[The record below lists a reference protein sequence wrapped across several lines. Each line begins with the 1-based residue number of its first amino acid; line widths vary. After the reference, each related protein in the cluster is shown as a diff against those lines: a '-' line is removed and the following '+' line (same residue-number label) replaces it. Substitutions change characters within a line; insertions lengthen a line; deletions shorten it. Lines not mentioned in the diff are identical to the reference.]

1 MNFLVVMK
9 SEAAKN
15 KPVRYLRRYRAYHQG
30 YRCSQCRDKVFVKA
44 TRRLLSALLALLI
57 FFSLFGN
64 RDRAA
69 LPSDLRLN
77 VVAGL

>member
-1 MNFLVVMK
+1 MNFLVVM
-9 SEAAKN
+9 N
-15 KPVRYLRRYRAYHQG
+15 QRRRKINPCDISGDTGRIIKDTDARNAG
-30 YRCSQCRDKVFVKA
+30 IKFSKA
-44 TRRLLSALLALLI
+44 TRRLLSALLALPI